1 MLQRTYL
8 MLIGC
13 CISLF
18 AVAQKTTPAPKPA
31 GQQVVIAPPPPQPMP
46 TFNFKKINDQ
56 LAYAF
61 IINKP
66 TSPKPE
72 EGDQI
77 NVNMQSVCNNR
88 LMYSTWI
95 AFKGKPAVF
104 GVNKPS
110 FKGDLIEAIMY
121 MTPGDSIVCQV
132 DADALFKNSKSKK
145 PDFIKSGDKMLYFI
159 KLVSIKPKLQVQKEQ
174 QAAFTKQMNE
184 QMAKQ
189 KAEAAK
195 QMIKDDK
202 ELKAYFTKK
211 NITPTKTASGLYYT
225 IQSEGSGDLAIAGDS
240 VTMNYTGTLMD
251 GTKFDS
257 NVDTAFH
264 HVMPFN
270 FVLGRGQVIK
280 GWDEGVA
287 LLKKGTKATLY
298 IPSPMAYGP
307 QARPGGGANP
317 KGIPANS
324 ILIFDVELV
333 EIKKPIPVKTPEMI
347 ETKKDSSST
356 PEQIKPVENIEEKKG
371 KQIEEKKE
379 LNKVEKIEAKKE
391 EKIDQ

>member
-1 MLQRTYL
+1 MLQKIHFVFFGC
-8 MLIGC
+8 LI
-13 CISLF
+13 SF
-18 AVAQKTTPAPKPA
+18 VTVAQKTTIVPKPN
-31 GQQVVIAPPPPQPMP
+31 GQPVVVSQAPQQATPS
-46 TFNFKKINDQ
+46 FNFKKLNDQ
-56 LAYAF
+56 LSYAF

-66 TSPKPE
+66 TTQKPQ

-88 LMYSTWI
+88 LMYNTWI

-110 FKGDLIEAIMY
+110 FKGDLIEAIVQ
-121 MTPGDSIVCQV
+121 MTPGDSIVCLV
-132 DADALFKNSKSKK
+132 DADALFKNSKNKM
-145 PDFIKSGDKMLYFI
+145 PDFIKPGDKMQYFI
-159 KLVSIKPKLQVQKEQ
+159 KLVSIKPKEQVQKEQ

-189 KAEAAK
+189 KVEAAK
-195 QMIKDDK
+195 QMIKEDK
-202 ELKAYFTKK
+202 ELKAYFAKK
-211 NITPTKTASGLYYT
+211 NISPTKTASGLYYS
-225 IQSEGSGDLAIAGDS
+225 ISEQGTGDQAIVGDS
-240 VTMNYTGTLMD
+240 VTMNYTGALLD

-257 NVDTAFH
+257 NEDTAFH

-287 LLKKGTKATLY
+287 LLKKGAKATFY

-324 ILIFDVELV
+324 ILVFDVQLV
-333 EIKKPIPVKTPEMI
+333 NSKHPILVVQPAKDL
-347 ETKKDSSST
+347 KKDSSNAPIQIQ
-356 PEQIKPVENIEEKKG
+356 PEQ
-371 KQIEEKKE
+371 KKE
-379 LNKVEKIEAKKE
+379 
-391 EKIDQ
+391 

>member
-1 MLQRTYL
+1 MSKRTQL
-8 MLIGC
+8 MLLGCLIG
-13 CISLF
+13 LF
-18 AVAQKTTPAPKPA
+18 SAAQKTTPPTKPN
-31 GQQVVIAPPPPQPMP
+31 GQQVVVSPTPQQPIP

-88 LMYSTWI
+88 LMYSTWV
-95 AFKGKPAVF
+95 AYKGKPAVF

-110 FKGDLIEAIMY
+110 FKGDLIEAIMF

-132 DADALFKNSKSKK
+132 DADALFKNSKNKK
-145 PDFIKSGDKMLYFI
+145 PDFIKAGDKMLYFI
-159 KLVSIKPKLQVQKEQ
+159 KLVSIKPKLQVQNEQ

-195 QMIKDDK
+195 QIIKDDK
-202 ELKAYFTKK
+202 ELKTYFAKK
-211 NITPTKTASGLYYT
+211 NILPTKTASGMYYSM
-225 IQSEGSGDLAIAGDS
+225 QKEGNGEQAFVGDS
-240 VTMNYTGTLMD
+240 VTMNYTGTLLD

-257 NVDTAFH
+257 NEDTAFH

-287 LLKKGTKATLY
+287 LLKKGSKATFY

-324 ILIFDVELV
+324 ILIFEVELV
-333 EIKKPIPVKTPEMI
+333 DLKHPAPGTPPAPEMI
-347 ETKKDSSST
+347 EKKKDSSIV
-356 PEQIKPVENIEEKKG
+356 PVQLKPEEKK
-371 KQIEEKKE
+371 
-379 LNKVEKIEAKKE
+379 
-391 EKIDQ
+391 D